1 MLLINLKARLKEMNS
16 SSKEMYFAMLRIRMV
31 EEKIAELY
39 YEQEMRCPVHLSIGQ
54 EAVAVG
60 VCKHLD
66 RRDIVMSAHRAHAH
80 YLAKGGDLKSMIAEL
95 YGKATGCA
103 MGKGGSM
110 HLVDLNSGFFAAVP
124 IVGSTIPIAVGVAWA
139 FKLKR
144 STNIVTVFLG
154 DGATEEGVFFESLD
168 FASLKNVPILFVCEN
183 NLYSVYS
190 QLDVRQA
197 PGRKLSV
204 LAESHGIKSYTG
216 DGNNIDQ
223 VSELTKEAIA
233 YIKSNDSPAFIELDT
248 FRWLEHCG
256 PNSDDDLGYRKKGEL
271 DDWKKRDPINS
282 YKPSMI
288 KNHKL
293 TEKDIKEN
301 IDTISTEID
310 EAFKFAK
317 ESPFPDQSL
326 LNQHI
331 YKD

>member
-1 MLLINLKARLKEMNS
+1 MDS
-16 SSKEMYFAMLRIRMV
+16 SSQKMYFAMLRIRMV

-39 YEQEMRCPVHLSIGQ
+39 SEQEMRCPVHLSIGQ

-60 VCKHLD
+60 ICEHLD
-66 RRDIVMSAHRAHAH
+66 QKDIVMSAHRAHAH

-139 FKLKR
+139 FKLKKN
-144 STNIVTVFLG
+144 SNIVTVFLG

-183 NLYSVYS
+183 NFYSVYS
-190 QLDVRQA
+190 QLNVRQA
-197 PGRKLSV
+197 PNRKIAD
-204 LAESHGIKSYTG
+204 LAKSHGIKTYTG
-216 DGNNIDQ
+216 DGNNVNQ
-223 VSELTKEAIA
+223 VSEIAKEAIKF
-233 YIKSNDSPAFIELDT
+233 IKENNAPAFIELET

-256 PNSDDDLGYRKKGEL
+256 PNGDDELGYRQKGEL
-271 DDWKKRDPINS
+271 DKWIKRDPLSTFSDLLIEKNQLSKNS
-282 YKPSMI
+282 I
-288 KNHKL
+288 L
-293 TEKDIKEN
+293 EIKE
-301 IDTISTEID
+301 IITTEID

-317 ESPFPDQSL
+317 LSPFPDLSI

-331 YKD
+331 YKN

>member
-1 MLLINLKARLKEMNS
+1 MDS
-16 SSKEMYFAMLRIRMV
+16 SSQKMYFAMLRIRMV

-39 YEQEMRCPVHLSIGQ
+39 SEQEMRCPVHLSIGQ

-60 VCKHLD
+60 ICEHLD
-66 RRDIVMSAHRAHAH
+66 QKDIVMSAHRAHAH

-95 YGKATGCA
+95 YGKVTGCA

-139 FKLKR
+139 FKLKKN
-144 STNIVTVFLG
+144 SNIVTVFLG

-183 NLYSVYS
+183 NFYSVYS

-197 PGRKLSV
+197 PNRKIAD
-204 LAESHGIKSYTG
+204 LAKSHGIKTYTG
-216 DGNNIDQ
+216 DGNNVNQ
-223 VSELTKEAIA
+223 VSEIAKEAIKF
-233 YIKSNDSPAFIELDT
+233 IKENNAPAFIELET

-256 PNSDDDLGYRKKGEL
+256 PNGDDELGYRQKGEL
-271 DDWKKRDPINS
+271 DKWIKRDPLSTFSDLLIEKNQLSKNS
-282 YKPSMI
+282 I
-288 KNHKL
+288 L
-293 TEKDIKEN
+293 EIKE
-301 IDTISTEID
+301 IITTEID

-317 ESPFPDQSL
+317 LSPFPDLSI

-331 YKD
+331 YKN